1 MLNHPLMQKLFE
13 LEALPTLPQVMEQIL
28 ETIDDEKS
36 STGDLTRILECD
48 QAISAQV
55 LRLAN
60 SAYYGLPSRV
70 DTIRRAVVLMGFD
83 TVRLLTLA
91 TSVIHSFSKKNQ
103 KTLDPLDF
111 WMHSLGTAKAAERI
125 VQISP
130 RLGLTAGACFTG
142 GLLHDIGKYI
152 LSLAEKETYGLIY
165 AEALAAECPIC
176 EIERKYLQT
185 DHAEVGGWV
194 SENWRFPPAII
205 AMIRGGGGTS
215 SAPAGSYVNE
225 REVARLA
232 DRIARL
238 AGFGWAGDPP
248 LLPTRANT
256 ANSLGLS
263 HEDVL
268 KTTETLEESR
278 EQTRELLH
286 LITE

>member
-1 MLNHPLMQKLFE
+1 MLNHPLMQKLYE

-36 STGDLTRILECD
+36 STGDLTSILECD

-103 KTLDPLDF
+103 KTLDPSDF
-111 WMHSLGTAKAAERI
+111 WMHSFGTAKAAELM
-125 VQISP
+125 VQRYP

-152 LSLAEKETYGLIY
+152 LALAEKDTYNTVYEEAQASSRLIRDV
-165 AEALAAECPIC
+165 
-176 EIERKYLQT
+176 EREHFNT

-205 AMIRGGGGTS
+205 AMIRDFYKTTDS
-215 SAPAGSYVNE
+215 SGAYVGE
-225 REVARLA
+225 RRVAHLA
-232 DRIARL
+232 DRVARL
-238 AGFGWAGDPP
+238 AGFGWAGDPT
-248 LLPTRANT
+248 LLPIAANT
-256 ANSLGLS
+256 ANSLGLR

-268 KTTETLEESR
+268 YLVEKAQESR
-278 EQTRELLH
+278 EKTRELLN
-286 LITE
+286 LITN

>member
-36 STGDLTRILECD
+36 STGDLTSILECD
-48 QAISAQV
+48 QAISVQV

-111 WMHSLGTAKAAERI
+111 WMHSLGTAKAAELMAQRH
-125 VQISP
+125 P

-152 LSLAEKETYGLIY
+152 LSLAEKEIY
-165 AEALAAECPIC
+165 NTVYQEALATERPIRDV
-176 EIERKYLQT
+176 EREYLET

-205 AMIRGGGGTS
+205 AMIRGFYVTS
-215 SAPAGSYVNE
+215 DVTGPYLTDRG
-225 REVARLA
+225 VANLA
-232 DRIARL
+232 DRVARM
-238 AGFGWAGDPP
+238 AGFGWAGDPQI
-248 LLPTRANT
+248 LPTETNT

-268 KTTETLEESR
+268 YLTEKTQESR
-278 EQTRELLH
+278 EKTRELLN
-286 LITE
+286 LITT